1 MKTHSC
7 CTALL
12 KVTEDW
18 RKSIDNREVV
28 AAVAVD
34 LSKTFDAINHR
45 LLIAKLKVYV
55 LSTYLQGRQQCV
67 ILEGARVL

>member
-28 AAVAVD
+28 AAVALD

-45 LLIAKLKVYV
+45 LLIAKLK
-55 LSTYLQGRQQCV
+55 
-67 ILEGARVL
+67 A